1 LGNVRHFFIS
11 SFESMAN
18 LMNSRRFI
26 KTGYLLP
33 RVLFVLFLLD
43 VCFRFIP
50 LSSLGIHTAQGSVRR
65 FPSAAVGPFLPNVDE
80 SSPVDYGDLSSLANL
95 PAMRVYRSSRFVSDS
110 FGFSNPA
117 PISSTPE
124 AILLGDSFLLPS
136 DVPENRTF
144 ASQLA
149 ALHGGPIF
157 NAGGATP
164 LRLGPLRD
172 LAQRLGMRDGYVV
185 YEFLERHLTE
195 APPLRTETGV
205 SGVKNLP
212 TTILGT
218 RRLEEIRMPLDNFF
232 QFSPLQAMVQK
243 LDKSLCNNVF
253 LPNRYAQ
260 NALVRTLRNGD
271 DILFVGSDVANA
283 KVTDTQVSAWAD
295 YFGWL
300 SGELKQD
307 GLNLVVL
314 MIPNKLS
321 VYEPLFSVSEDA
333 SLNEKNFSNL
343 QNLMTVRKIPVVNL
357 LDPFRAQA
365 AADLDHH
372 VYIYWKDDT
381 HWNERGMTLAAKLV
395 SNKLAAEDHASGRA
409 LGVSPSLYSF
419 SK

>member
-1 LGNVRHFFIS
+1 LVNVRHFFIS

-18 LMNSRRFI
+18 LMNSRRFFR
-26 KTGYLLP
+26 TGYLLP

-50 LSSLGIHTAQGSVRR
+50 LSSLGVHTAEGSVRR
-65 FPSAAVGPFLPNVDE
+65 LPSAAVGPFIPNVDE
-80 SSPVDYGDLSSLANL
+80 SSPADYGDLSSLANL

-110 FGFSNPA
+110 LGFSNPA
-117 PISSTPE
+117 PISGAPE
-124 AILLGDSFLLPS
+124 AILLGDSFLLPA

-149 ALHGGPIF
+149 ALHRGPIF

-172 LAQRLGMRDGYVV
+172 LAQRLGMHDGYVV

-205 SGVKNLP
+205 SGVRTLP

-218 RRLEEIRMPLDNFF
+218 RRLEEIRMPLDNLY

-243 LDKSLCNNVF
+243 LDKSLCNDVF

-271 DILFVGSDVANA
+271 DLLFVGSDVANA
-283 KVTDTQVSAWAD
+283 KVTDAQVAAWAD

-300 SGELKQD
+300 SGQLKQD
-307 GLNLVVL
+307 GLSLVVV

-333 SLNEKNFSNL
+333 SLNVQNFRNL
-343 QNLMTVRKIPVVNL
+343 QSRMTEQKIPAVNL
-357 LDPFRAQA
+357 LDPFRTQA
-365 AADLDHH
+365 AVDLDQHL
-372 VYIYWKDDT
+372 YIYWKDDT

-395 SNKLAAEDHASGRA
+395 SDKLAAEDRASGRTF
-409 LGVSPSLYSF
+409 GVPPSVYSS